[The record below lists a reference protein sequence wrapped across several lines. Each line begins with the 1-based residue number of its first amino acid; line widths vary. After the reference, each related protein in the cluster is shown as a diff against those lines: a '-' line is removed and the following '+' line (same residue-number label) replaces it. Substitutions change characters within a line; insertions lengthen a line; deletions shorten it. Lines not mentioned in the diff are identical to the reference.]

1 MRGDYI
7 TLSMKNNFPHRKGT
21 LKQSA
26 DSDSYF
32 LLCGEKSKEIWTT
45 CHGDMSLDVVIW
57 VQIF

>member
-21 LKQSA
+21 LKQFA

-45 CHGDMSLDVVIW
+45 CRGDMSLDAAIW